1 MRAPGAARWAL
12 VAAAIGIGLGA
23 PGTGAAAPRYRFRLA
38 HVIGAGTPIDV
49 AAHRLADLVRQRTGG
64 EVEISVFPAGRLG
77 GERAIIEGVQLGTI
91 DMSFTTTGAMGA
103 FAPEFHVLDLPY
115 LFPSYE
121 AAYTYLDG
129 ENGRK
134 LLALLDRRGIHGLV
148 YLENGWRSFTS
159 SRNPLR
165 RPEDLSGQRI
175 RVMESPVYM
184 GLIRALHGT
193 PTPMAYS
200 ELPRALLQKVIDGQE
215 NPAVNIYSARM
226 YESQPYMIQDR
237 HTYNVFVFKVN
248 GKAWKGLPA
257 PIRRIFEETAVEVRD
272 FQRKLNREADGEFL
286 RKLEARGMQV
296 HVPTAGEMKAWHAAT
311 APVYDE
317 ARRFLGGSWVADTV
331 QFQRDWAAGKYRVE
345 EQRYVDRF
353 RAISVPL
360 DDVMRS
366 FR

>member
-1 MRAPGAARWAL
+1 MRAIGGARWAL
-12 VAAAIGIGLGA
+12 VAAAIAASVGA
-23 PGTGAAAPRYRFRLA
+23 PCPAAAAPRYRLRLA

-49 AAHRLADLVRQRTGG
+49 AARRLAELVRQRTGG
-64 EVEISVFPAGRLG
+64 KVEISVFPDGRLG

-129 ENGRK
+129 ENGKK

-159 SRNPLR
+159 RNPLR

-175 RVMESPVYM
+175 RVMESPLYM

-200 ELPRALLQKVIDGQE
+200 ELPKALLQGVIDGQE

-248 GKAWKGLPA
+248 GKTWKRLPESF
-257 PIRRIFEETAVEVRD
+257 RRVLEETAVEVRD
-272 FQRKLNREADGEFL
+272 FQRKLNREAEGEFV
-286 RKLEARGMQV
+286 RKLQAKGMQV
-296 HVPTAGEMKAWHAAT
+296 HVPTAAEMDAWHAAT
-311 APVYDE
+311 APVYDD
-317 ARRFLGGSWVADTV
+317 ARRFLGGTWVADTV
-331 QFQRDWAAGKYRVE
+331 QFQKDWAAGKYRAD

-353 RAISVPL
+353 QAIAVPL
-360 DDVMRS
+360 DEVMRS